1 MKTME
6 NMLPT
11 PGQWVEVAC
20 LLLCYLSAWRVCID
34 SLMPLGIKV
43 SPYANV
49 DSDVTMIAVVPAIF

>member
-1 MKTME
+1 
-6 NMLPT
+6 MLPT